1 MPQAYPGAYGGGIID
16 FSPLRQ
22 IGEDIGGL
30 IKGRRE
36 QNDLTSALEKSK
48 NPDGTYDYNKAYGL
62 VLSAG
67 NIPAANSIARIAEA
81 EGLSQYRERSLQLRE
96 EDSESPDMKLWREW
110 NAANQ
115 GQAGSEPMR
124 ASPPQPSGV
133 PGMSLQNA
141 PAFIQDK
148 FMSIDKKKRLESSGK
163 AEGERDAQKATL
175 TEIAPGFQKMID
187 QLVVNA
193 QEADNETFQH
203 ALGPL
208 QGAAEP
214 ETWQGAVTNFIP
226 QTWGALENYYAQ
238 GKKEGFIGGE
248 GANLHIKEPGELP
261 GGYTSTLRSK
271 INSTSASLINVL
283 QRALRV
289 PGIGAQSDKE
299 LQQIVNQVGE
309 LNKSRDKAD
318 FYERLSNVVSNF
330 NNLGIP
336 VEMPTAEELAG
347 VKPSNAA
354 VQNYTQPPQTQ
365 DAGTAPYDAA
375 QEAPPPANRASATAI
390 GGEPAIV
397 GPGAAP
403 PMVKTSDKNK
413 LKFNFNKYRN
423 DPAALGEMKRQFN
436 AKYDPDGRYGLF
448 DALLSEI
455 SSGGR

>member
-16 FSPLRQ
+16 FSPLKE

-30 IKGRRE
+30 IKSRRN
-36 QNDLTSALEKSK
+36 QDAVSAALEQSK
-48 NPDGTYDYNKAYGL
+48 TSDGTYDWNKAAGL
-62 VLSAG
+62 LLSAG
-67 NIPAANSIARIAEA
+67 DLKSAAVVSNMAEA
-81 EGLSQYRERSLQLRE
+81 ENLSQYRMQNMEMKKA
-96 EDSESPDMKLWREW
+96 DSESPEIKLWREW

-115 GQAGSEPMR
+115 GGAGSEPMR
-124 ASPPQPSGV
+124 ASPPQPSGT
-133 PGMSLQNA
+133 PGVSFQNA
-141 PAFIQDK
+141 PAFITDK
-148 FMSIDKKKRLESSGK
+148 FAPLAEKKRLEASGK
-163 AEGERDAQKATL
+163 AEGERDAQKTTL

-193 QEADNETFQH
+193 QEADDETFKH

-271 INSTSASLINVL
+271 INATSASLINVL

-318 FYERLSNVVSNF
+318 FYDRLSNVVSNF

-347 VKPSNAA
+347 VKPTSAA
-354 VQNYTQPPQTQ
+354 VQNYTQPRQQ
-365 DAGTAPYDAA
+365 EEAGAVPYDAA

-423 DPAALGEMKRQFN
+423 DPAALGEMKRQFD